1 MKGEN
6 PGQGQ
11 SKLHKIR
18 NESTGEER
26 EVTQTEWRE
35 QGKSLREQ
43 GFVRV
48 DEDGT
53 EPADPTVEGGQ

>member
-26 EVTQTEWRE
+26 EVTQ
-35 QGKSLREQ
+35 SLREQ